1 MRKEIYLKNFNSDE
15 VLNNFTKNPYKSTVF
30 FKNFLETQYVNY
42 TKEIKDA
49 VNNNAE
55 IIHIKNIDQKNYNI
69 MTPYD
74 GEVQISGI
82 EELICHMY
90 GVIGIIGS
98 LPVLYKEE
106 DKNIIRAV
114 APRRNSQSPYND

>member
-1 MRKEIYLKNFNSDE
+1 MKENKDLYLVD
-15 VLNNFTKNPYKSTVF
+15 TK
-30 FKNFLETQYVNY
+30 YVNY

-69 MTPYD
+69 MNPYD
-74 GEVQISGI
+74 GEVRISGI

-98 LPVLYKEE
+98 LPVLYKE
-106 DKNIIRAV
+106 DKNIIKA
-114 APRRNSQSPYND
+114 Q